1 MTNDPKDSNN
11 ASHKDAAKHP
21 AADRDDANANPN
33 SNPFISFR
41 RYADDQIFSLMNSV
55 MSIPATLSKEHERWN
70 AARQNGDSDGDSD
83 TQVTG
88 TGRQEVWV
96 KRWSSDDSASDGQ
109 DGKKKQDDDLSSWV
123 KIWRPDGQQVKPE
136 VVEDQDGGKTWH
148 WSGSW
153 SWPPKKG
160 VDDSNSNQAAN
171 GNDEL
176 DRNFEEARRNAEKE
190 LHEMSE
196 LLKSWFGA
204 EDDHGTKEDP
214 QQVDRGRS
222 LLDWIGLGD
231 GSGSSDMRQ
240 GIEDR
245 IKRLEDEFFN
255 VRDSFSGLAQGRGPW
270 THLRISDEAREGSQI
285 LQILDGLQSASQHQD
300 HPFGGFPMA
309 RGWGHPLSY
318 FLDYSNP
325 RTRWLLQHPYSPA
338 VLEAEAIKNG
348 VVGTPRYA
356 DAFEDLMRAE
366 RGCMSQ
372 GSANNDWSRAM
383 WPRSYRLLSNVY
395 SRSPRTQDFFQNVEE
410 GGEWYVPEK
419 QQQQHAS
426 QAQLAAPTSLP
437 PFYNPASEDR
447 RKEAAHDDHM
457 YERFLGTHTADPKT
471 ELDMYE
477 RFLGDSSSHHGSGS
491 GSGSSQ
497 QPPAVASPPSN
508 SNRNTSID
516 VASSPI
522 LSTITTTERNVAA
535 DGTVTT
541 KVTLK
546 KRFAD
551 GREESSETVNTSRGD
566 PTASGGGVSEE
577 GTGSNKKKGGWFWSG

>member
-1 MTNDPKDSNN
+1 MDDRKDGNN
-11 ASHKDAAKHP
+11 AIHNDAAKHP
-21 AADRDDANANPN
+21 AVDRDDANANANN

-41 RYADDQIFSLMNSV
+41 RYADDQISSLMNTV
-55 MSIPATLSKEHERWN
+55 MGLPATLSKEHERWH
-70 AARQNGDSDGDSD
+70 AARQNGDSDSGA
-83 TQVTG
+83 QVSG
-88 TGRQEVWV
+88 SGRQEVWV
-96 KRWSSDDSASDGQ
+96 KRWSSNDKDRDGH
-109 DGKKKQDDDLSSWV
+109 DEKEKKDDDMSSWV

-136 VVEDQDGGKTWH
+136 VVEDKDGGKTWH

-153 SWPPKKG
+153 SWPPKNDFEKSKSSEG
-160 VDDSNSNQAAN
+160 AN
-171 GNDEL
+171 DRDEL
-176 DRNFEEARRNAEKE
+176 DRNFEEARKNAEKE

-196 LLKSWFGA
+196 LLKGWFGV
-204 EDDHGTKEDP
+204 EDDHGTKDDP
-214 QQVDRGRS
+214 QQAARGQS

-231 GSGSSDMRQ
+231 GSGTSDMRHDM
-240 GIEDR
+240 EDR
-245 IKRLEDEFFN
+245 IRRLEDEFFT
-255 VRDSFSGLAQGRGPW
+255 VRDSFSGLARGRGPW
-270 THLRISDEAREGSQI
+270 THLRVSDEAREGSQI
-285 LQILDGLQSASQHQD
+285 LQILDGLQTASQPQD
-300 HPFGGFPMA
+300 HPFSSFPMA

-348 VVGTPRYA
+348 VDGTPRYA
-356 DAFEDLMRAE
+356 DAFEDLMCAE
-366 RGCMSQ
+366 RGCM
-372 GSANNDWSRAM
+372 GKGDVKNDWSRAI

-395 SRSPRTQDFFQNVEE
+395 SRSPRTQDFFRNVEE
-410 GGEWYVPEK
+410 GGEWYVPEN
-419 QQQQHAS
+419 QQHATAHPQ
-426 QAQLAAPTSLP
+426 QAQIEDGASPP
-437 PFYNPASEDR
+437 PFGHANEDR
-447 RKEAAHDDHM
+447 RDQAAPDDHM

-477 RFLGDSSSHHGSGS
+477 RFLGDSSHHHGSGS
-491 GSGSSQ
+491 GSGSR
-497 QPPAVASPPSN
+497 QPPAAPAPSS
-508 SNRNTSID
+508 SNGKNSID

-566 PTASGGGVSEE
+566 PMSQEGGDN
-577 GTGSNKKKGGWFWSG
+577 NKNKGGWFWSS